1 MAPVYAQ
8 QFPSYQAYGE
18 HHGRHLPVLGDP
30 GERVDASELAL
41 VHRSELLLQLTLI
54 MRLIS
59 VYGGL
64 EEAVS
69 RYVSKSVMIDCG
81 T

>member
-1 MAPVYAQ
+1 
-8 QFPSYQAYGE
+8 
-18 HHGRHLPVLGDP
+18 VLGDP
-30 GERVDASELAL
+30 GEHVDASELAL

-64 EEAVS
+64 EEAVF
-69 RYVSKSVMIDCG
+69 RYVSKSVTIDCG
-81 T
+81 TRYTM